1 MIYII
6 ISYHIYGSL
15 IFVGMYWVDPNAG
28 NPVDALEV
36 FCDMDN
42 QQTCVLPKPSQVFKG
57 QWYEGPEQHVWFG
70 EEMEEGFPV
79 IQRCGPHFLG

>member
-1 MIYII
+1 
-6 ISYHIYGSL
+6 
-15 IFVGMYWVDPNAG
+15 MYWVDPNAG